1 MFRMSKTDPK
11 RENEIKGGNVFK
23 DSEPGII
30 LYHCTSCTSFSA
42 LRVPLNRR
50 NGISAALHRE
60 RERNSGGEMRQDGER
75 DDGGYTLL

>member
-1 MFRMSKTDPK
+1 MFRMSKTDPTKK
-11 RENEIKGGNVFK
+11 RNEGGNVFK